1 MVNLL
6 IGVIMPKKKA
16 FKKDW
21 SKVNSKIKNRNSSFT
36 KDDRLFEATY
46 NDKNQAK
53 VIMRFLDS
61 PDTDLPYVEV
71 LNHFFKDAGGWFIEK
86 CPTTIHGTGAGVCP
100 VCDDLYAND
109 YYNTDN
115 DLYYDRKKKTSYYVN
130 ALIVENKNNP
140 SDEGKVFIFKFGVK
154 IMEKIEDLIDEDK
167 VPWDDGCGVNFVFS
181 AKRNGKQ
188 TNYDASRFSDVE
200 TELSDYGDE
209 DKILESRYDLGGFI
223 SESEFKSYDEIKKLY
238 EQKIKE
244 SVSTGSSANSSKKRK
259 PKVEDVEDEIIEED
273 LDDDLIDDEIDDD
286 MFSDDDDDDFFDELD
301 GDDD

>member
-1 MVNLL
+1 
-6 IGVIMPKKKA
+6 MPKKKA

-21 SKVNSKIKNRNSSFT
+21 SKVNKKIKNRKSKFS
-36 KDDRLFEATY
+36 KDERIFEPTY

-53 VIMRFLDS
+53 VVMRFLDS

-71 LNHFFKDAGGWFIEK
+71 LNHFFRDTGGWLIEN
-86 CPTTIHGTGAGVCP
+86 CPTTIHGTGNGVCP

-130 ALIVENKNNP
+130 ALIVEDKNNR
-140 SDEGKVFIFKFGVK
+140 SNEGKVFIFKFGVK

-200 TELSDYGDE
+200 TELGDYGDDDAILDSRHKLGSFIAE
-209 DKILESRYDLGGFI
+209 DQ
-223 SESEFKSYDEIKKLY
+223 FKSFDVLKKAY
-238 EQKIKE
+238 EQKIGETVGDDAGK
-244 SVSTGSSANSSKKRK
+244 SASPKKRK
-259 PKVEDVEDEIIEED
+259 PKVAADEDEVIEED
-273 LDDDLIDDEIDDD
+273 FDEDDFSDSIDDD
-286 MFSDDDDDDFFDELD
+286 MFSDDDDDEFFDDLD
-301 GDDD
+301 D